1 MGFGPSTKMTTM
13 HHYRCPIVNV
23 VSSYDGLEFVGVI
36 AKGVADKQVDKERT
50 SVETAKMAKEL
61 GLDAAIVALD
71 GWGNHHV
78 DFTTVIGELEKN
90 GIATAGLSFIGQQAT
105 FVTTN
110 EYVDLVID
118 YNKTELGL
126 ETQVLGE
133 NSLTEIDAMKAMVE
147 LSKKMA
153 KRGKKWDKKK
163 DPNEK
168 KEGKLTKDY
177 INIKEVK
184 FGEGNKIDGHTLII
198 DEDIAKDALEGQD
211 RIIDMSVDI
220 IKPGDYKKEANT
232 NLDIMPI
239 AGKKSGKLGEGETVE
254 LRGVV
259 AMITG
264 VEEAYDLQPANM
276 GSCDGTLE
284 EKISFDKPGTPSVDD
299 YIFHI
304 DFTFKEGE
312 GRTADGIITVH
323 KIADEIIGRIREIL
337 KTYSGKYDE
346 TKDFYNIKRPGKY
359 KIGIVKVVSG
369 VGCMYDTFVKADEP
383 AGIIGGENMRLRKN
397 SPVHLTPNEARDG
410 GIHSLY

>member
-36 AKGVADKQVDKERT
+36 AKGVSDKQVDKERT
-50 SVETAKMAKEL
+50 SVETAKMGKEL

-71 GWGNHHV
+71 GWGNHHI

-90 GIATAGLSFIGQQAT
+90 GVATAGLSFIGQQAT
-105 FVTTN
+105 FVATN
-110 EYVDLVID
+110 EYVDLVLD
-118 YNKTELGL
+118 YNKTESGF

-133 NSLTEIDAMKAMVE
+133 NSLAEIDAMRAMVE

-177 INIKEVK
+177 IDIKEVR
-184 FGEGNKIDGHTLII
+184 FGDTNKIDGHTLVV
-198 DEDIAKDALEGQD
+198 DENIAGDALEGQD
-211 RIIDMSVDI
+211 RIVDMSVDI

-239 AGKKSGKLGEGETVE
+239 AAKKSGKLGEGETVE

-276 GSCDGTLE
+276 GSCDGILE
-284 EKISFDKPGTPSVDD
+284 EKISFDRAGTPSVDD
-299 YIFHI
+299 YILHI

-312 GRTADGIITVH
+312 GRTADGIITAH
-323 KIADEIIGRIREIL
+323 KIADEIIGKIREIL
-337 KTYSGKYDE
+337 KSYEGKYDE
-346 TKDFYNIKRPGKY
+346 SKDFYNIKRPGKY

-397 SPVHLTPNEARDG
+397 SPVLLTPNEARDG

>member
-36 AKGVADKQVDKERT
+36 AKGVSDKQVDKERT

-71 GWGNHHV
+71 GWGNHHI

-105 FVTTN
+105 FVATN
-110 EYVDLVID
+110 EEVDLVLD
-118 YNKTELGL
+118 YNKSESGF

-133 NSLTEIDAMKAMVE
+133 NSLMEIDAMKAMVE

-168 KEGKLTKDY
+168 KESKLTKDY

-198 DEDIAKDALEGQD
+198 DEDIAIDALEGQE

-232 NLDIMPI
+232 NLDMMPI
-239 AGKKSGKLGEGETVE
+239 ADKKSGKLGEGETVE

-312 GRTADGIITVH
+312 GRTADGIITDP
-323 KIADEIIGRIREIL
+323 KIEDQLIGKIREIL
-337 KTYSGKYDE
+337 KTYDGKYDE
-346 TKDFYNIKRPGKY
+346 SKDFYNIKRPGKY

-410 GIHSLY
+410 GMHSLY

>member
-36 AKGVADKQVDKERT
+36 AKGVSDKQVDKERT

-71 GWGNHHV
+71 GWGNHHI

-90 GIATAGLSFIGQQAT
+90 GVATAGLSFIGQQAT
-105 FVTTN
+105 FVATN
-110 EYVDLVID
+110 EYVDLVLD
-118 YNKTELGL
+118 YNKTESGF

-133 NSLTEIDAMKAMVE
+133 NSLAEIDAMRAMVE

-177 INIKEVK
+177 IDIKEVR
-184 FGEGNKIDGHTLII
+184 FGDTNKIDGHTLVV
-198 DEDIAKDALEGQD
+198 DENIAGDALEGQD
-211 RIIDMSVDI
+211 RIVDMSVDI

-239 AGKKSGKLGEGETVE
+239 AAKKSGKLGEGETVE

-284 EKISFDKPGTPSVDD
+284 EKISFDRAGTPSVDD
-299 YIFHI
+299 YILHI

-312 GRTADGIITVH
+312 GRTADGIITAH
-323 KIADEIIGRIREIL
+323 KIADEIIGKIREIL
-337 KTYSGKYDE
+337 KSYEGKYDE
-346 TKDFYNIKRPGKY
+346 SKDFYNIKRPGKY

-397 SPVHLTPNEARDG
+397 SPVLLTPNEARDG

>member
-36 AKGVADKQVDKERT
+36 AKGVSDKQVDKERT
-50 SVETAKMAKEL
+50 SVETGKMAKDL

-71 GWGNHHV
+71 GWGNHHI

-90 GIATAGLSFIGQQAT
+90 GVATAGLSFIGQQAT
-105 FVTTN
+105 FVATN

-118 YNKTELGL
+118 YNKTESGF
-126 ETQVLGE
+126 ETQILGE
-133 NSLTEIDAMKAMVE
+133 NSLAEIDAMRAMVE

-163 DPNEK
+163 DPKEK

-177 INIKEVK
+177 IDIKEVK
-184 FGEGNKIDGHTLII
+184 FGEANKVEGHTLII
-198 DEDIAKDALEGQD
+198 DENIAKNALAGQD
-211 RIIDMSVDI
+211 RIVDMSVEV
-220 IKPGDYKKEANT
+220 IKPGDYDRQANT

-239 AGKKSGKLGEGETVE
+239 AAKKSGKLGEGETVE

-276 GSCDGTLE
+276 GSCEGTLE
-284 EKISFDKPGTPSVDD
+284 EKVSFDRAGTPSVDD

-312 GRTADGIITVH
+312 GRTADGIITAH
-323 KIADEIIGRIREIL
+323 KIADEIIGKIREIL
-337 KTYSGKYDE
+337 KSYEGKYDE
-346 TKDFYNIKRPGKY
+346 SKDFYNIKRPGKY

-397 SPVHLTPNEARDG
+397 SPVLLTPNEARDG

>member
-36 AKGVADKQVDKERT
+36 AKGVSDKQADKERT
-50 SVETAKMAKEL
+50 SVETGKMAKEL

-71 GWGNHHV
+71 GWGNHHI
-78 DFTTVIGELEKN
+78 DFTNVIGELEKN
-90 GIATAGLSFIGQQAT
+90 GVATAGLSFIGQQAT
-105 FVTTN
+105 FVATN
-110 EYVDLVID
+110 EYVDLVLD
-118 YNKTELGL
+118 YNKTKSGF

-133 NSLTEIDAMKAMVE
+133 NSLMEIDAMKALVE
-147 LSKKMA
+147 LRKKMA
-153 KRGKKWDKKK
+153 KRGKVWDNKK
-163 DPNEK
+163 DPKEK
-168 KEGKLTKDY
+168 KEGKLRKDY
-177 INIKEVK
+177 IDIKEVK
-184 FGEGNKIDGHTLII
+184 FGKENKIDGRTLVI
-198 DEDIAKDALEGQD
+198 DENIAKDALDGQD
-211 RIIDMSVDI
+211 RIVDINIEI

-239 AGKKSGKLGEGETVE
+239 AAKKSGKLGEGETVE
-254 LRGVV
+254 LRGVI

-276 GSCDGTLE
+276 GSCEGSLE

-304 DFTFKEGE
+304 DYTFKEGE
-312 GRTADGIITVH
+312 GRTADGIITAH
-323 KIADEIIGRIREIL
+323 EIADQLIGKIREIL
-337 KTYSGKYDE
+337 KSYDGKYDE

-369 VGCMYDTFVKADEP
+369 VGCMYDTFTKPDEP
-383 AGIIGGENMRLRKN
+383 AGIIGGDNIRLGKN
-397 SPVHLTPNEARDG
+397 SPVFLTPNEARDG

>member
-71 GWGNHHV
+71 GWGNHHI

-90 GIATAGLSFIGQQAT
+90 GIATAGLSFIGKQAT
-105 FVTTN
+105 FVSTN

-118 YNKTELGL
+118 YNKTEAGV

-133 NSLTEIDAMKAMVE
+133 NSLAEIDAMKAMVE
-147 LSKKMA
+147 LRKKMA

-168 KEGKLTKDY
+168 KEVKLTKDY

-198 DEDIAKDALEGQD
+198 DENIAIDALEGQE

-312 GRTADGIITVH
+312 GRTADGIITAH
-323 KIADEIIGRIREIL
+323 KIADQIIGKIREIL
-337 KTYSGKYDE
+337 KSYDGKYDQV
-346 TKDFYNIKRPGKY
+346 KDFYNIKRPGKY

-369 VGCMYDTFVKADEP
+369 VGCMYDTFTKPDEP
-383 AGIIGGENMRLRKN
+383 AGIIGGDNIRLGKN
-397 SPVHLTPNEARDG
+397 SPVFLTPNEARDG

>member
-36 AKGVADKQVDKERT
+36 AKGVSDKQVDKERT
-50 SVETAKMAKEL
+50 SVETGKMAKEL

-71 GWGNHHV
+71 GWGNHHI

-90 GIATAGLSFIGQQAT
+90 GVATAGLSFIGQQAT
-105 FVTTN
+105 FVATN

-118 YNKTELGL
+118 YNKTESGF
-126 ETQVLGE
+126 ETQILGE
-133 NSLTEIDAMKAMVE
+133 NSLAEIDAMRAMVE

-153 KRGKKWDKKK
+153 KRGKKWDKTK
-163 DPNEK
+163 DPKEK

-177 INIKEVK
+177 IDIKEVK
-184 FGEGNKIDGHTLII
+184 FGEANKVKGRTLII
-198 DEDIAKDALEGQD
+198 DENIAKNALAGQD
-211 RIIDMSVDI
+211 RIVDMSVEV
-220 IKPGDYKKEANT
+220 IKPGDYDRQANT

-239 AGKKSGKLGEGETVE
+239 AAKKSGKLGEGETIE

-276 GSCDGTLE
+276 GSCEGSVE
-284 EKISFDKPGTPSVDD
+284 EKVSFDRAGTPSVDD

-312 GRTADGIITVH
+312 GRTAYGIITAH
-323 KIADEIIGRIREIL
+323 KIADEIIGKIRKVL
-337 KTYSGKYDE
+337 KSYDGKYDE

-359 KIGIVKVVSG
+359 KIGIVKIVSG
-369 VGCMYDTFVKADEP
+369 VGCMYDTFTKPDEP
-383 AGIIGGENMRLRKN
+383 AGIIGGENIRLRKN
-397 SPVHLTPNEARDG
+397 SPVFLTPNEARDG

>member
-23 VSSYDGLEFVGVI
+23 VSSYDGLEFVGVLV
-36 AKGVADKQVDKERT
+36 KGVSDKQADKDRT
-50 SVETAKMAKEL
+50 SVETGKMAKEL

-71 GWGNHHV
+71 GWGNHHI
-78 DFTTVIGELEKN
+78 DFTNVIGELEKN
-90 GIATAGLSFIGQQAT
+90 GVATAGLSFIGQQAT
-105 FVTTN
+105 FVATN

-118 YNKTELGL
+118 YNKTESGF
-126 ETQVLGE
+126 ETQILGE
-133 NSLTEIDAMKAMVE
+133 NSLAEIDAMKAMVE

-168 KEGKLTKDY
+168 KEGKLTKSY
-177 INIKEVK
+177 IEIDQVK
-184 FGEGNKIDGHTLII
+184 FGEENKIDGHTLII
-198 DEDIAKDALEGQD
+198 DENIAKNALDGQE
-211 RIIDMSVDI
+211 RIVDMSVEV
-220 IKPGDYKKEANT
+220 IKPGNYEKEANT
-232 NLDIMPI
+232 NLDVMPI
-239 AGKKSGKLGEGETVE
+239 AGKKSGKLGEGQTVE
-254 LRGVV
+254 LKGVV

-264 VEEAYDLQPANM
+264 VEEVYDLQPANM
-276 GSCDGTLE
+276 GSCDGTLK
-284 EKISFDKPGTPSVDD
+284 EKISFDRAGTPSVDD

-312 GRTADGIITVH
+312 GRTADGIIKTH
-323 KIADEIIGRIREIL
+323 EIADEIIGKIRKVL
-337 KTYSGKYDE
+337 KSYKGKYDE

-359 KIGIVKVVSG
+359 KIGIVKIVSG

-397 SPVHLTPNEARDG
+397 SPVFLTPNEARDG
-410 GIHSLY
+410 AIHSLY

>member
-36 AKGVADKQVDKERT
+36 AKGVSDKQVDKERT
-50 SVETAKMAKEL
+50 SVETGKMAKEL

-71 GWGNHHV
+71 GWGNHHI

-105 FVTTN
+105 FVATN

-118 YNKTELGL
+118 YNKTEAGV

-133 NSLTEIDAMKAMVE
+133 NSLAEIDAMKAMVE

-198 DEDIAKDALEGQD
+198 DENIAIDALEGQE

-254 LRGVV
+254 LNGVV

-312 GRTADGIITVH
+312 GRTADGIITAH
-323 KIADEIIGRIREIL
+323 KIADEVIGKVREIL

>member
-36 AKGVADKQVDKERT
+36 AKGVSDKQADKERT
-50 SVETAKMAKEL
+50 SVETGKMAKDL

-71 GWGNHHV
+71 GWGNHHI

-90 GIATAGLSFIGQQAT
+90 RVATAGLSFIGQQAT
-105 FVTTN
+105 FVATN

-118 YNKTELGL
+118 YNKTESGF
-126 ETQVLGE
+126 ETQILGE
-133 NSLTEIDAMKAMVE
+133 NSLAEIDAMRAMVE

-153 KRGKKWDKKK
+153 KRGKKWDKTK
-163 DPNEK
+163 DPKEK

-177 INIKEVK
+177 IDIKEVK
-184 FGEGNKIDGHTLII
+184 FGEANKVEGHTLII
-198 DEDIAKDALEGQD
+198 DENIAKDALEGQD
-211 RIIDMSVDI
+211 RIVDI
-220 IKPGDYKKEANT
+220 SVEVIEPGDYDREANT

-239 AGKKSGKLGEGETVE
+239 AAKKSGKLGEGETVE

-259 AMITG
+259 VMITG

-276 GSCDGTLE
+276 GSCEGTLE
-284 EKISFDKPGTPSVDD
+284 EKVSFDRAGTPSVDG

-312 GRTADGIITVH
+312 GRTADGIITAH
-323 KIADEIIGRIREIL
+323 KIADEIIGKIRKVL
-337 KTYSGKYDE
+337 KSCDGKYDE

-359 KIGIVKVVSG
+359 KIGIVKIVSG
-369 VGCMYDTFVKADEP
+369 VGCMYDTFIKPDEP
-383 AGIIGGENMRLRKN
+383 AGIIGGENIRLRKN
-397 SPVHLTPNEARDG
+397 SPVFLTPNEARDG

>member
-36 AKGVADKQVDKERT
+36 AKGVSDKQVDKERT

-71 GWGNHHV
+71 GWGNHHI

-168 KEGKLTKDY
+168 KESKLTKDY

-198 DEDIAKDALEGQD
+198 DEDIAIDALEGQE

-232 NLDIMPI
+232 NLDMMPI

-276 GSCDGTLE
+276 GSCDGTLA

-304 DFTFKEGE
+304 DFTFKGGE
-312 GRTADGIITVH
+312 GRTADGIITAH
-323 KIADEIIGRIREIL
+323 KIADQLIGKIREIL
-337 KTYSGKYDE
+337 KTYDGKYDE
-346 TKDFYNIKRPGKY
+346 SKDFYNIKRPGKY

>member
-36 AKGVADKQVDKERT
+36 AKGVADKQADKERT
-50 SVETAKMAKEL
+50 SVETGKMAKEL

-71 GWGNHHV
+71 GWGNHHI
-78 DFTTVIGELEKN
+78 DFTSVIGELEKN

-105 FVTTN
+105 FVATN
-110 EYVDLVID
+110 EEVDLVLD
-118 YNKTELGL
+118 YNKTESGF

-133 NSLTEIDAMKAMVE
+133 NSLAEIDAMKAMVE

-153 KRGKKWDKKK
+153 KRGNKWDKSK
-163 DPNEK
+163 DPKEK

-177 INIKEVK
+177 IDIKEVK
-184 FGEGNKIDGHTLII
+184 FGEENKVEDHTLII
-198 DEDIAKDALEGQD
+198 DENIAKNALAGQD
-211 RIIDMSVDI
+211 RIVDMSVDI

-239 AGKKSGKLGEGETVE
+239 AAKKSGKLGEGETVE

-276 GSCDGTLE
+276 GSCDGNLE
-284 EKISFDKPGTPSVDD
+284 EKISFDRAGTPSVDD

-312 GRTADGIITVH
+312 GRTADGIITAH
-323 KIADEIIGRIREIL
+323 KIADEIIGKIREIL
-337 KTYSGKYDE
+337 KSYEGKYDE
-346 TKDFYNIKRPGKY
+346 SKDFYNIKRPGKY

-397 SPVHLTPNEARDG
+397 SPVLLTPNEARDG

>member
-36 AKGVADKQVDKERT
+36 AKGVADKQADKERT

-71 GWGNHHV
+71 GWGNHHI

-105 FVTTN
+105 FVATN
-110 EYVDLVID
+110 EYVDLVLD
-118 YNKTELGL
+118 YNKTESGF

-133 NSLTEIDAMKAMVE
+133 NSLSEIDAMKAMVE
-147 LSKKMA
+147 LRKKMA

-168 KEGKLTKDY
+168 KEGKLTKSY
-177 INIKEVK
+177 IKIDQVK
-184 FGEGNKIDGHTLII
+184 FGEENKIDGHTLII
-198 DEDIAKDALEGQD
+198 DENIAKNALDGQE
-211 RIIDMSVDI
+211 RIVDMSVEI
-220 IKPGDYKKEANT
+220 IKPGDYEKEANT
-232 NLDIMPI
+232 NLDVMPI

-254 LRGVV
+254 LKGVV

-276 GSCDGTLE
+276 GSCDGTLK

-312 GRTADGIITVH
+312 GRTADGIIKAH
-323 KIADEIIGRIREIL
+323 EIADEIIGKIREVL
-337 KTYSGKYDE
+337 KSYEGKYDE

-369 VGCMYDTFVKADEP
+369 VGCMYDTFVKPDEP

-397 SPVHLTPNEARDG
+397 SPVFLTPNEARDG

>member
-50 SVETAKMAKEL
+50 SVETGKMAKEL

-71 GWGNHHV
+71 GWGNHHI
-78 DFTTVIGELEKN
+78 DFTSVIGELEKN
-90 GIATAGLSFIGQQAT
+90 GVATAGLSFIGQQAT
-105 FVTTN
+105 FVATN
-110 EYVDLVID
+110 EYVDLVLD
-118 YNKTELGL
+118 YNKTESGF

-133 NSLTEIDAMKAMVE
+133 NSLAEIDAMRAMVE

-177 INIKEVK
+177 IDIKEVK
-184 FGEGNKIDGHTLII
+184 FGEAIKIDGHTLVV
-198 DEDIAKDALEGQD
+198 DENIAGDALEGQD
-211 RIIDMSVDI
+211 RIVDMSVDI

-239 AGKKSGKLGEGETVE
+239 AAKKSGKLGEGETVE

-284 EKISFDKPGTPSVDD
+284 EKITFDRPGTPSVDD

-312 GRTADGIITVH
+312 GRTADGIITAH
-323 KIADEIIGRIREIL
+323 KIADEIIGKIREIL
-337 KTYSGKYDE
+337 KSYEGKYDE
-346 TKDFYNIKRPGKY
+346 SKDFYNIKRPGKY

-397 SPVHLTPNEARDG
+397 SPVLLTPNEARDG

>member
-71 GWGNHHV
+71 GWGNHHI

>member
-36 AKGVADKQVDKERT
+36 AKGVSDKQADKERT
-50 SVETAKMAKEL
+50 SVETGKMAKEL

-71 GWGNHHV
+71 GWGNHHI

-90 GIATAGLSFIGQQAT
+90 GVATAGLSFIGQQAT
-105 FVTTN
+105 FVATN

-118 YNKTELGL
+118 YNKTESGF
-126 ETQVLGE
+126 ETQILGE
-133 NSLTEIDAMKAMVE
+133 NSLAEIDAMRAMVE

-153 KRGKKWDKKK
+153 KRGKKWDKTK
-163 DPNEK
+163 DPKEK

-177 INIKEVK
+177 IDIKEVK
-184 FGEGNKIDGHTLII
+184 FGEANKVEGNTLII
-198 DEDIAKDALEGQD
+198 DENIAKDALEGQD
-211 RIIDMSVDI
+211 RIVDMSVDI

-239 AGKKSGKLGEGETVE
+239 AAKKSGKLGEGETVE

-276 GSCDGTLE
+276 GSCEGSLE
-284 EKISFDKPGTPSVDD
+284 EKISFDRAGTPSVDD

-312 GRTADGIITVH
+312 GRTADGIITAH
-323 KIADEIIGRIREIL
+323 KIADEIIDKIRKVL
-337 KTYSGKYDE
+337 KSYDGKYDE
-346 TKDFYNIKRPGKY
+346 TEDFYNIKRPGKY
-359 KIGIVKVVSG
+359 KIGIVKIVSG
-369 VGCMYDTFVKADEP
+369 VGCMYDTFTKPDEP
-383 AGIIGGENMRLRKN
+383 AGIIGGDNIRLRKN
-397 SPVHLTPNEARDG
+397 SPVFLTPNEARDG

>member
-36 AKGVADKQVDKERT
+36 AKGVSDKQVDKERT

-71 GWGNHHV
+71 GWGNHHI

-105 FVTTN
+105 FVATN
-110 EYVDLVID
+110 EEVDLVLD
-118 YNKTELGL
+118 YNKSESGF

-133 NSLTEIDAMKAMVE
+133 NSLMEIDAMKAMVE

-168 KEGKLTKDY
+168 KESKLTKDY

-198 DEDIAKDALEGQD
+198 DEDIAIDALEGQE

-232 NLDIMPI
+232 NLDMMPI
-239 AGKKSGKLGEGETVE
+239 ADKKSGKLGEGETVE

-312 GRTADGIITVH
+312 GRTADGIITAH
-323 KIADEIIGRIREIL
+323 KIADQLIGKIREIL
-337 KTYSGKYDE
+337 KTYDGKYDE
-346 TKDFYNIKRPGKY
+346 SKDFYNIKRPGKY

-410 GIHSLY
+410 GMHSLY

>member
-36 AKGVADKQVDKERT
+36 AKGVSDKQVDKERT
-50 SVETAKMAKEL
+50 SVETGKMAKEL

-71 GWGNHHV
+71 GWGNHHI

-90 GIATAGLSFIGQQAT
+90 GVATAGLSFIGQQAT
-105 FVTTN
+105 FVATN
-110 EYVDLVID
+110 EYVDLVLD
-118 YNKTELGL
+118 YNKTESGF

-133 NSLTEIDAMKAMVE
+133 NSLAEIDAMRAMVE

-177 INIKEVK
+177 IDIKEVR
-184 FGEGNKIDGHTLII
+184 FGDTNKIDGHTLVV
-198 DEDIAKDALEGQD
+198 DENIAIDALEGQD
-211 RIIDMSVDI
+211 RIVDMSVDI

-239 AGKKSGKLGEGETVE
+239 AAKKSGKLGEDETVE

-284 EKISFDKPGTPSVDD
+284 EKISFDRAGTPSVDD

-312 GRTADGIITVH
+312 GRTADGIITAH
-323 KIADEIIGRIREIL
+323 KIADEVIGKIREIL
-337 KTYSGKYDE
+337 KSYEGKYDE
-346 TKDFYNIKRPGKY
+346 SKDFYNIKRPGKY

-397 SPVHLTPNEARDG
+397 RPVFLTPNEARDG

>member
-36 AKGVADKQVDKERT
+36 AKGVSDKQVDKERT
-50 SVETAKMAKEL
+50 SVETGKMAKEL

-71 GWGNHHV
+71 GWGNHHI
-78 DFTTVIGELEKN
+78 DFTSVIGELEKN
-90 GIATAGLSFIGQQAT
+90 GVATAGLSFIGQQAT
-105 FVTTN
+105 FVATN
-110 EYVDLVID
+110 EYVDLVLD
-118 YNKTELGL
+118 YNKTESGF

-177 INIKEVK
+177 IDIKEVR
-184 FGEGNKIDGHTLII
+184 FGDTNKIDGHTLVV
-198 DEDIAKDALEGQD
+198 DENIAGDALEGQD

-239 AGKKSGKLGEGETVE
+239 AAKKSGKLGEGETVE

-284 EKISFDKPGTPSVDD
+284 EKISFDRAGTPSVDD

-312 GRTADGIITVH
+312 GRTADGIITAH
-323 KIADEIIGRIREIL
+323 KIADEVIGKIREIL
-337 KTYSGKYDE
+337 KSYEGKYDE
-346 TKDFYNIKRPGKY
+346 SKDFYNIKRPGKY

-397 SPVHLTPNEARDG
+397 SPVFLTPNEARDG

>member
-71 GWGNHHV
+71 GWGNHHI

-105 FVTTN
+105 FVATN

-118 YNKTELGL
+118 YNKTEAGV

-133 NSLTEIDAMKAMVE
+133 NSLAEIDAMKAMVE
-147 LSKKMA
+147 LRKKMA
-153 KRGKKWDKKK
+153 KRGKKWDGKK

-168 KEGKLTKDY
+168 KETKLTKDY
-177 INIKEVK
+177 INVQEVK
-184 FGEGNKIDGHTLII
+184 FGEENKIDGHSLII
-198 DEDIAKDALEGQD
+198 DENIAKDALEGQD
-211 RIIDMSVDI
+211 RIVDI
-220 IKPGDYKKEANT
+220 NVEVIKPGDHDKEVNT

-239 AGKKSGKLGEGETVE
+239 AAKKSGKLGEEETVE
-254 LRGVV
+254 LKGVV

-264 VEEAYDLQPANM
+264 VEKVYDLQPANM
-276 GSCDGTLE
+276 GSCEGTMK
-284 EKISFDKPGTPSVDD
+284 EKISFDRAGTPSVDD

-312 GRTADGIITVH
+312 GRTADGIITAH
-323 KIADEIIGRIREIL
+323 KIADKIIGKIREVL
-337 KTYSGKYDE
+337 KSYDGKYDQV
-346 TKDFYNIKRPGKY
+346 KDFYNIKRPGKY

-369 VGCMYDTFVKADEP
+369 VGCMYDTFTKPDEP
-383 AGIIGGENMRLRKN
+383 AGIIGGDNIRLGKN
-397 SPVHLTPNEARDG
+397 SPVFLTPNEARDG